1 VCGNRAKLRGICDD
15 HQKEILIKNCFLKR
29 RPRTG
34 KTDVSF
40 VNYFTTYFVYHIED
54 SSIFKMAYL
63 LLSKK
68 GGVEKTRRYI

>member
-1 VCGNRAKLRGICDD
+1 VGGNRGKLRGICDE
-15 HQKEILIKNCFLKR
+15 HQKEILIKNSFSKHR
-29 RPRTG
+29 SRTG

-54 SSIFKMAYL
+54 SSISKMVHLQL
-63 LLSKK
+63 LKK

>member
-1 VCGNRAKLRGICDD
+1 LGGNRGKLRGICDD
-15 HQKEILIKNCFLKR
+15 HQKEILIKNSFSKH

-63 LLSKK
+63 LLLKK

>member
-1 VCGNRAKLRGICDD
+1 VGGNRGKLREICDD
-15 HQKEILIKNCFLKR
+15 HQKEIFIKNCFSKR
-29 RPRTG
+29 RSGTG

-54 SSIFKMAYL
+54 SSIFKMAHL
-63 LLSKK
+63 LLFKK